1 MLLEEE
7 LSYRIR
13 GCVYEVFRELGG
25 GFLEKVYEKAL
36 LRELQLQGLAA
47 ESQVSL
53 PVSYKGCLV
62 GQYVADMIVEDRV
75 ILELKAQYPLSS
87 TNEAQL
93 INYLH
98 ASGKKVGM
106 LLNFATPKAT
116 VKRFVV

>member
-36 LRELQLQGLAA
+36 LRELRLQGLAA

-62 GQYVADMIVEDRV
+62 GQYVADVIVEDRV
-75 ILELKAQYPLSS
+75 LLELKAHCPLSLTS
-87 TNEAQL
+87 EAQL

-106 LLNFATPKAT
+106 LVNFAAPKAT
-116 VKRFVV
+116 IKRLVI